1 VRRAG
6 LEPDCAPIADKAKN
20 TAPVN
25 SMEEILSTSD
35 LVPEDP
41 QITAAVDTIS
51 IAASSNIEGKKTV
64 LTSNEYLAN
73 YWYSRQC
80 TEKDNIS
87 TKNSERV
94 GGEQYVERLGMR
106 RVYDNGES

>member
-6 LEPDCAPIADKAKN
+6 LEPDCAPIGDKAQN

-41 QITAAVDTIS
+41 QITAAVDTIP
-51 IAASSNIEGKKTV
+51 IAASSKIDGEKAV
-64 LTSNEYLAN
+64 LTSNEDLAN
-73 YWYSRQC
+73 YWYSR
-80 TEKDNIS
+80 
-87 TKNSERV
+87 
-94 GGEQYVERLGMR
+94 
-106 RVYDNGES
+106 